1 MSVDIK
7 PTEKLSE
14 SQIANLSKL
23 GILTAEQVA
32 EMRTQGLV
40 KAPKVN
46 ENYTEAMLKVEN
58 DVKDIAYQTP
68 TQGRMFI
75 GKDKKKY
82 VARFY
87 WRCVKD
93 ADSSKSSQ

>member
-1 MSVDIK
+1 
-7 PTEKLSE
+7 
-14 SQIANLSKL
+14 
-23 GILTAEQVA
+23 
-32 EMRTQGLV
+32 
-40 KAPKVN
+40 
-46 ENYTEAMLKVEN
+46 MLKVEN

-93 ADSSKSSQ
+93 ADSTKSSQ